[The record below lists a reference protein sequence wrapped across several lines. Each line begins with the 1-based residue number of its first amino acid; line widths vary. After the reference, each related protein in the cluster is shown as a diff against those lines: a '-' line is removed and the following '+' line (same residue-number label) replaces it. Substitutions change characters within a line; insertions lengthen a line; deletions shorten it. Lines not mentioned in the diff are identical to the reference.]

1 MLVIELFIA
10 RFIRSLPL
18 FSIRQQTKPLP
29 TNISRSRFGG
39 GPGMGG
45 AAGFERDGI
54 PQKIFERCGRSSF

>member
-1 MLVIELFIA
+1 MIATELSSSCLNLF
-10 RFIRSLPL
+10 FV